1 MYIVIQRNLSLQ
13 NQNISSIKTID
24 IYKHMFYTNLHET
37 QEDPSDH
44 TNGVGST
51 SESDESSHTY
61 IHTQIQ
67 CRKAKNLKRRIAL
80 AHI

>member
-1 MYIVIQRNLSLQ
+1 
-13 NQNISSIKTID
+13 
-24 IYKHMFYTNLHET
+24 MFYTNHHGT

-51 SESDESSHTY
+51 SESDKSSHTY
-61 IHTQIQ
+61 IH
-67 CRKAKNLKRRIAL
+67 KFNAEMAKNLKRRIAL